1 MLTVTSINVLLVI
14 STNLCFKSRPWETGW
29 RFDLLILSDTDWF
42 LIRELSIWMWVT
54 DSWRFLMDK
63 DIQRKTNILIIDV
76 CFWRNMELGR
86 WCVWLWEVVGPPRLW
101 NSLWCLSGAGFV
113 SVGGRSFEWGRH
125 KGSLLIMITI
135 LIMVLILKRLKW
147 LIFSGVISPS
157 LDFQPNPILT
167 HPPTRH
173 FVAHREGSL
182 SAGVL
187 KVWAARLEWES
198 YTTGKRHCIRNTIAT
213 NLSW

>member
-1 MLTVTSINVLLVI
+1 MPTVTSLMSSSSLRPTYVLEI
-14 STNLCFKSRPWETGW
+14 GPCETGW

-63 DIQRKTNILIIDV
+63 DIQRKSKILKIDA
-76 CFWRNMELGR
+76 CLWRNLELGR
-86 WCVWLWEVVGPPRLW
+86 WCAWLWEVVGPPRLW

-147 LIFSGVISPS
+147 LIFSGV
-157 LDFQPNPILT
+157 
-167 HPPTRH
+167 
-173 FVAHREGSL
+173 L
-182 SAGVL
+182 SAQ
-187 KVWAARLEWES
+187 VWTFNPTQS
-198 YTTGKRHCIRNTIAT
+198 
-213 NLSW
+213 